1 MGSAPLIS
9 VVRIVKAGFVVVQHP
24 GRIGLTLCICGD
36 KVDHDRVEFLV
47 DRVAL
52 IGIISVRDG
61 LDKVIAL
68 VKVCRSHEG
77 QQS

>member
-9 VVRIVKAGFVVVQHP
+9 VVRIVKARFVVVQHP
-24 GRIGLTLCICGD
+24 GGIDLTLCICSD

-47 DRVAL
+47 DSVAPE
-52 IGIISVRDG
+52 GIISVGDS

-68 VKVCRSHEG
+68 VEVCRSHVG